1 MVVETRTKL
10 LHQALEK
17 GKLLDVQTH
26 QCVRQRKCIT
36 KKNRRAF
43 LPQIFQNYVVYSH
56 ALGIYSQ
63 TIVNQTGTQHLSIN
77 LRLDLPQ

>member
-10 LHQALEK
+10 LNQALEK

-36 KKNRRAF
+36 KKNRRASV
-43 LPQIFQNYVVYSH
+43 PQIFQNYVVYSH
-56 ALGIYSQ
+56 ALFTFVLERDTRGPL
-63 TIVNQTGTQHLSIN
+63 VWFAVG
-77 LRLDLPQ
+77 